1 MFGSKDDNVY
11 AVDMDGNSLPEWPIT
26 LNGNIE
32 GEIIFSDLDGDG
44 LPEIITVTEAGSTS
58 AFHLDGIP
66 YHHFPISNGLPFT
79 GSPLI
84 VDLDGDSDMEI
95 ISGLLN
101 SLSVI
106 DVKDIGN
113 QDNYWNMFRG
123 NEIRTGYYIYSSGSE
138 CNVDLGDVNGD
149 TIINILDLVQMANY
163 ILEISTPTYECA
175 ADFNGDGVVN
185 ILDLVQTANYI
196 LEN

>member
-11 AVDMDGNSLPEWPIT
+11 AVDINGNSLPGWPIT

-58 AFHLDGIP
+58 AFHLNGIP

-79 GSPLI
+79 DPPLI
-84 VDLDGDSDMEI
+84 VDLDGDSDLEI
-95 ISGLLN
+95 ISGSLN

-106 DVKDIGN
+106 DVKEIDS
-113 QDNYWNMFRG
+113 QSNYWHMFRG
-123 NEIRTGYYIYSSGSE
+123 NNQRTGYFLYSGEPE
-138 CNVDLGDVNGD
+138 CSVNLGDVNGD
-149 TIINILDLVQMANY
+149 TI
-163 ILEISTPTYECA
+163 
-175 ADFNGDGVVN
+175 VN
-185 ILDLVQTANYI
+185 ILDLVQISNYI
-196 LEN
+196 LELQTPTYPCAADFNEDGVVDILDLVQTVNYIL